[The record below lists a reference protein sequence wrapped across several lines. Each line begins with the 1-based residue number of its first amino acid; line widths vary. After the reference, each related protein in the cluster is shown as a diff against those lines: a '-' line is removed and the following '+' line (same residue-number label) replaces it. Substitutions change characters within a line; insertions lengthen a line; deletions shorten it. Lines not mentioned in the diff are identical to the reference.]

1 MYRVFQS
8 QRILGWALHLNQKNV
23 LVLKIPHR
31 LGTFWLKFFVEQ
43 KAMMRFCGGSILKLR
58 VERKRADA
66 TANFED
72 NAAHVRVHT
81 IAKRTSNLALV
92 KYTVKHLIG
101 HGLEWFHVYGHSYS

>member
-1 MYRVFQS
+1 
-8 QRILGWALHLNQKNV
+8 
-23 LVLKIPHR
+23 
-31 LGTFWLKFFVEQ
+31 
-43 KAMMRFCGGSILKLR
+43 MRFCGGSILKLR

-81 IAKRTSNLALV
+81 IAKRTSNLALI

-101 HGLEWFHVYGHSYS
+101 HGLEWFHVYGQSYLMFGVRQFASDLFPLTSALTT